1 MKTDPPSPDSAQRGS
16 GDSPME
22 KDDGE
27 GVGRAIIL
35 ILAGAFTVGILFLVA
50 AVWLDWS

>member
-1 MKTDPPSPDSAQRGS
+1 VKTNPNSPDSAQKRS
-16 GDSPME
+16 GDSSME